1 MKAVRLHKYD
11 ERPTVEEVP
20 DPKIE
25 GPFDVVVRIGG
36 AGLCRAC
43 RAGDEMHCD
52 LGRFP
57 GVDSDG
63 GMAGF
68 LKTSARA
75 CVKLNPSLQPADVA
89 ALADAGLTAYHAAK
103 KRS

>member
-36 AGLCRAC
+36 AGLCRTDLHIIEA
-43 RAGDEMHCD
+43 HCGED
-52 LGRFP
+52 QRP
-57 GVDSDG
+57 
-63 GMAGF
+63 
-68 LKTSARA
+68 
-75 CVKLNPSLQPADVA
+75 A
-89 ALADAGLTAYHAAK
+89 ALHTRA
-103 KRS
+103 

>member
-36 AGLCRAC
+36 AGL
-43 RAGDEMHCD
+43 
-52 LGRFP
+52 
-57 GVDSDG
+57 
-63 GMAGF
+63 
-68 LKTSARA
+68 
-75 CVKLNPSLQPADVA
+75 
-89 ALADAGLTAYHAAK
+89 
-103 KRS
+103 